1 VSKPEKTKVLY
12 IDDEPNNLVGFKAT
26 FRFDYNVITANSADE
41 GVEMLAKHPDIKVIL
56 CDQRMPNKT
65 GVQFFEEIASLYP
78 APVRMLL
85 TGYTDIESVINAI
98 NRGHIYRY
106 ITKPWQETDI
116 RSAIEEGYKFFV
128 TASMLKVK
136 NDELQKA
143 YDELDKFAY
152 SVTHDMR
159 GPVLS
164 SLGAIEF
171 ARGSEDIGEIK
182 DVLGM
187 MEKALH
193 RMDAFI
199 QNMHEYYNI
208 KRGELQ
214 IKEIDFATLT
224 EELKEL
230 FTVGAKLDQT
240 RFSITLQQDSAF
252 RSDELTLKIIL
263 NNLLSNAFKYQ
274 KATEGSKFVELDI
287 NVSAGRALIHVRDNG
302 IGIDQAHIHEIFNMF
317 YRATTENV
325 GSGFGLYNVKDA
337 LQKLSGTIRVNSK
350 PDEGT
355 EFIVEIPSK

>member
-1 VSKPEKTKVLY
+1 VSKPEKIKVLY

-26 FRFDYNVITANSADE
+26 FRLDYNVLVANSADE
-41 GVEMLAKHPDIKVIL
+41 GKEMLDKHPDVKVIL

-65 GVQFFEEIASLYP
+65 GVQFFEEITSMHP
-78 APVRMLL
+78 NPVRMLL

-116 RSAIEEGYKFFV
+116 RSAIEEGYKYFV
-128 TASMLKVK
+128 ASSMLNIK
-136 NDELQKA
+136 NEELQKA

-164 SLGAIEF
+164 SLGAIEL
-171 ARGSEDIGEIK
+171 AKTSGSLEEVKEMLD
-182 DVLGM
+182 M
-187 MEKALH
+187 MEKSLH
-193 RMDAFI
+193 RMDTFI

-214 IKEIDFATLT
+214 IKEVSFQDLIREV
-224 EELKEL
+224 EELY
-230 FTVGAKLDQT
+230 TVSAKLEQT
-240 RFSITLQQDSAF
+240 KFEVKLSQDGAF

-274 KATEGSKFVELDI
+274 RKTNESKFVELEV
-287 NVSAGRALIHVRDNG
+287 NVSAGNAVIYVRDNG
-302 IGIDQAHIHEIFNMF
+302 IGIDSAHIGDIFNMF
-317 YRATTENV
+317 YRATSQNV

-337 LQKLSGTIRVNSK
+337 LRKLNGTIQVTSK
-350 PDEGT
+350 SEEGT
-355 EFIVEIPSK
+355 EFRVEIPTK

>member
-1 VSKPEKTKVLY
+1 VSKQEKVKVLY

-26 FRFDYNVITANSADE
+26 FRMDYNVVVANSADE
-41 GVEMLAKHPDIKVIL
+41 GLEMLQKHPDIKVIL

-65 GVQFFEEIASLYP
+65 GVQFFEEITTSYP
-78 APVRMLL
+78 GPVRMLL

-98 NRGHIYRY
+98 NRGHIFRY

-116 RSAIEEGYKFFV
+116 RSAIEEGYKYFV
-128 TASMLKVK
+128 TTTMLNIK
-136 NDELQKA
+136 NEELQKA

-159 GPVLS
+159 GPILS
-164 SLGAIEF
+164 SLGAIEL
-171 ARGSEDIGEIK
+171 AKTSDDMEEVRE
-182 DVLGM
+182 VLGM
-187 MEKALH
+187 MEKALT

-214 IKEIDFATLT
+214 IQEINFEELIA
-224 EELKEL
+224 ELKEL
-230 FTVGAKLDQT
+230 FTVGARLDQT
-240 RFSITLQQDSAF
+240 RFDIKLHQDAAF

-274 KATEGSKFVELDI
+274 RKNNESKFVELEL
-287 NVSAGRALIHVRDNG
+287 NVSATGAAIYVRDNG
-302 IGIDQAHIHEIFNMF
+302 IGIDEAHINDIFNMF
-317 YRATTENV
+317 YRATSENV

-337 LQKLSGTIRVNSK
+337 LRKLNGTITVNSRTQ
-350 PDEGT
+350 EGT
-355 EFIVEIPSK
+355 EFRVEIPSK

>member
-1 VSKPEKTKVLY
+1 MSKPEKVKVLY

-26 FRFDYNVITANSADE
+26 FRLDYNVLVANSAEE
-41 GVEMLAKHPDIKVIL
+41 GFEMLEKHSDIKVIL

-65 GVQFFEEIASLYP
+65 GVQFFEEITPKYP

-98 NRGHIYRY
+98 NKGHIYRY

-116 RSAIEEGYKFFV
+116 RSAIEEGYKYFV
-128 TASMLKVK
+128 TTSMLNVK
-136 NDELQKA
+136 NEELQKA

-159 GPVLS
+159 GPILS
-164 SLGAIEF
+164 SLGAIEL
-171 ARGSEDIGEIK
+171 AKGSDDIGEIK
-182 DVLGM
+182 EVLGM
-187 MEKALH
+187 MEKSLH

-214 IKEIDFATLT
+214 IKEINLTEIT
-224 EELKEL
+224 EELNEL
-230 FTVGAKLDQT
+230 FTMGAKVEQT
-240 RFSITLQQDSAF
+240 RFSINLQQDSPF

-274 KATEGSKFVELDI
+274 RKNNDSKFVELDV
-287 NVSAGRALIHVRDNG
+287 NVSAGRATVYVRDNG
-302 IGIDQAHIHEIFNMF
+302 IGIDEAHINDIFNMF
-317 YRATTENV
+317 YRATSESV

-337 LQKLSGTIRVNSK
+337 LRKLNGTIRVSSK
-350 PDEGT
+350 PNEGT

>member
-1 VSKPEKTKVLY
+1 MQKAEKIKVLY

-26 FRFDYNVITANSADE
+26 FRIDYNVLVANSADE
-41 GVEMLAKHPDIKVIL
+41 GMEMLEKHPDIKVIL

-65 GVQFFEEIASLYP
+65 GVQFFEEITPRFP

-116 RSAIEEGYKFFV
+116 RSAIEEGYKYFV
-128 TASMLKVK
+128 TASMLSVK
-136 NDELQKA
+136 NEELQQA
-143 YDELDKFAY
+143 DEELDKFAY

-159 GPVLS
+159 GPILS
-164 SLGAIEF
+164 SLGAIELI
-171 ARGSEDIGEIK
+171 RSSDDLGEVK
-182 DVLGM
+182 EVMEM
-187 MEKALH
+187 MEKSLQ

-214 IKEIDFATLT
+214 IAEIDFPSLIN
-224 EELKEL
+224 EMREL
-230 FTVGAKLDQT
+230 FSVGAKLDGT
-240 RFSITLQQDSAF
+240 RFDITFHQDGAF
-252 RSDELTLKIIL
+252 RSDALTLKIIL

-274 KATEGSKFVELDI
+274 KKDGDSKFVALEI
-287 NVSAGRALIHVRDNG
+287 KVAAGNALIYVRDNG
-302 IGIDQAHIHEIFNMF
+302 IGIDDAHVNEVFNMF
-317 YRATTENV
+317 YRATSENV

-337 LQKLSGTIRVNSK
+337 LRKLNGKIHVNSK
-350 PDEGT
+350 LHEGS
-355 EFIVEIPSK
+355 EFVVEIPTK